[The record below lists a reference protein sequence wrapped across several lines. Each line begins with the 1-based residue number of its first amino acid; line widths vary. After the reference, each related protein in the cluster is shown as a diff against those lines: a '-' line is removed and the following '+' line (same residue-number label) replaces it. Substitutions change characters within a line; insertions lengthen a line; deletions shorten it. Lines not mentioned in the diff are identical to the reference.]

1 MDGPLEHLGAML
13 QASRV
18 KFVFEDDTL
27 EVVLGEQQAET
38 ENAFVGGEN
47 KWAFSSFTNW
57 EYWFPGFP
65 ILVYFKARLCACT
78 AAACS
83 ALCAGF
89 DHHAPGIVLCLSAC
103 CCG

>member
-1 MDGPLEHLGAML
+1 M
-13 QASRV
+13 
-18 KFVFEDDTL
+18 KFVFADDTL

-65 ILVYFKARLCACT
+65 ILVYFKARARRWRCRWLSSRHFVGVPAL
-78 AAACS
+78 ANLVQHVGSWQGAGVDIRLEIS
-83 ALCAGF
+83 A
-89 DHHAPGIVLCLSAC
+89 
-103 CCG
+103 